1 MRRLLLAL
9 LTLLPLSAAA
19 GDAPGGAPCERVRF
33 DGAPYTVCRI
43 APGADL
49 RLFLN
54 DADGMRLGGYS
65 TVVSALA
72 AEGKRLVLGMNAG
85 MYHPDRSPV
94 GLYVEKGREE
104 MRLVTSAGP
113 GNFGMKPNGVLC
125 LAGGAARVLTT
136 EAFAVERP
144 VCDFAT
150 QSGPMLVIGG
160 TLHPRFIPGSTSLNV
175 RNGAGVAPNGDLIL
189 AISEVPVN
197 FHAFARLFRDAYDV
211 RDALYLDGR
220 VSRLWVPSE
229 GRRTG
234 GLPLGPMIGL
244 VGEG

>member
-9 LTLLPLSAAA
+9 LALLPLPAAA
-19 GDAPGGAPCERVRF
+19 GDAPCERVRF
-33 DGAPYTVCRI
+33 EGAPYTVCRI
-43 APGADL
+43 PAGSDV

-54 DADGMRLGGYS
+54 DDGGMRLGGFS
-65 TVVSALA
+65 TVEAALA
-72 AEGKRLVLGMNAG
+72 KEGKRLVLGMNAG

-94 GLYVEKGREE
+94 GLYVEDGAEA

-113 GNFGMKPNGVLC
+113 GNFGLKPNGVLC
-125 LAGGAARVLTT
+125 LTEGAASILTT
-136 EAFAVERP
+136 EAFAADP
-144 VCDFAT
+144 PACDFAT

-160 TLHPRFIPGSTSLNV
+160 ELHPRFIPGSKSLNV
-175 RNGAGVAPNGDLIL
+175 RNGAGVAPNGDLLL

-197 FHAFARLFRDAYDV
+197 FHSFARLFRDGYEA

-229 GRRTG
+229 RRRPA

-244 VGEG
+244 VAPD

>member
-1 MRRLLLAL
+1 MRPLLLAL
-9 LTLLPLSAAA
+9 LALLPPAAKA
-19 GDAPGGAPCERVRF
+19 DAPCERTVF

-43 APGADL
+43 PAGSDV

-54 DADGMRLGGYS
+54 DADGMRLGGFS
-65 TVVSALA
+65 TVEEALA
-72 AEGKRLVLGMNAG
+72 EKGQRLVLGMNAG

-94 GLYVEKGREE
+94 GLYVEDGAEA

-125 LAGGAARVLTT
+125 LTDGAARILTT
-136 EAFAVERP
+136 EAFAADP
-144 VCDFAT
+144 PACDFAT
-150 QSGPMLVIGG
+150 QSGPMLLIGG
-160 TLHPRFIPGSTSLNV
+160 ELHPRFIPGSDSLNV
-175 RNGAGVAPNGDLIL
+175 RNGAGVAPNGDLLL
-189 AISEVPVN
+189 AISEAPVN

-211 RDALYLDGR
+211 EDALYLDGR

-244 VGEG
+244 VAPAG

>member
-1 MRRLLLAL
+1 MRRLLLVL
-9 LTLLPLSAAA
+9 LALLPLPAAA
-19 GDAPGGAPCERVRF
+19 GDAPCERARF
-33 DGAPYTVCRI
+33 DGAPYTVCRV
-43 APGADL
+43 AKGADV

-54 DADGMRLGGYS
+54 GADGMRLGGFS
-65 TVVSALA
+65 MVEDALSH
-72 AEGKRLVLGMNAG
+72 EGKRLVLGMNAG

-94 GLYVEKGREE
+94 GLYVEGGREA
-104 MRLVTSAGP
+104 MRLITSAGP
-113 GNFGMKPNGVLC
+113 GNFGLKPNGVLC
-125 LAGGAARVLTT
+125 LKDGAARVLTT

-144 VCDFAT
+144 ACDHAT

-160 TLHPRFIPGSTSLNV
+160 ELHPRFIPGSDSLNV

-197 FHAFARLFRDAYDV
+197 FHSFARLFRDGYGV

-220 VSRLWVPSE
+220 VSRLWIPSQ

-244 VGEG
+244 VGD

>member
-1 MRRLLLAL
+1 MRPLLLAL
-9 LTLLPLSAAA
+9 LALLPLAAKA
-19 GDAPGGAPCERVRF
+19 DAPCERTVF
-33 DGAPYTVCRI
+33 EGVPYTVCRI
-43 APGADL
+43 PAGSDV

-54 DADGMRLGGYS
+54 DADGMRLGGFS
-65 TVVSALA
+65 TVEQALA
-72 AEGKRLVLGMNAG
+72 EKGQRLVLGMNAG

-94 GLYVEKGREE
+94 GLYVEDGAEA
-104 MRLVTSAGP
+104 MRLITAAGP

-125 LAGGAARVLTT
+125 LADGAARILTT
-136 EAFAVERP
+136 EAFAADP
-144 VCDFAT
+144 PACDFAT

-160 TLHPRFIPGSTSLNV
+160 ELHPRFIPGSDSLNV
-175 RNGAGVAPNGDLIL
+175 RNGAGVAPNGDLLL
-189 AISEVPVN
+189 AISEAPVN
-197 FHAFARLFRDAYDV
+197 FHSFARLFRDGYDA

-244 VGEG
+244 VAPAE

>member
-1 MRRLLLAL
+1 MRPLLLSLLAL
-9 LTLLPLSAAA
+9 LSLPAAA
-19 GDAPGGAPCERVRF
+19 GAAPCERIQF

-43 APGADL
+43 PAGSDV

-54 DADGMRLGGYS
+54 DDSGMRLGGFS
-65 TVVSALA
+65 TVEEALA
-72 AEGKRLVLGMNAG
+72 KDGQRLVLGMNAG

-94 GLYVEKGREE
+94 GLYIEDGAEA

-113 GNFGMKPNGVLC
+113 GNFGLKPNGVLC
-125 LAGGAARVLTT
+125 LTGGAASILTT
-136 EAFAVERP
+136 EAFAADP
-144 VCDFAT
+144 PACDFAT
-150 QSGPMLVIGG
+150 QSGPMLVIDGE
-160 TLHPRFIPGSTSLNV
+160 LHPRFIPGSTSLNV
-175 RNGAGVAPNGDLIL
+175 RNGAGIAPNGDLLL
-189 AISEVPVN
+189 AISEGPVN
-197 FHAFARLFRDAYDV
+197 FHSFARLFRDGYEA

-244 VGEG
+244 VAPD